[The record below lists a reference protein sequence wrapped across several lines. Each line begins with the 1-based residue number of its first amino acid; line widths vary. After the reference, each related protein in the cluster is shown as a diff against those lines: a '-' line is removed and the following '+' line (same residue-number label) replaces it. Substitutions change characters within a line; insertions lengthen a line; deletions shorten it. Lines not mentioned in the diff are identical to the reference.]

1 MSNTE
6 SLQLFDGRTIRTA
19 WDEKE
24 EKWYFSIIDIIGT
37 VVETDRPRKYWS
49 DLKKKLTEEGSEVSE
64 KIGRLKMTAPD
75 GKMRMTDVA
84 DPEQLCRI
92 PNCPI
97 NQAMLDYRRLGYSE
111 REPSSVPLVQT
122 GHICHITWRECFR
135 RGSRN
140 HFQTLA
146 VMPKVTKSSPVL
158 QCYIINNQQIKS
170 NFHCFVGGSCSC
182 RFTLVGTGL
191 SGLQLAA

>member
-6 SLQLFDGRTIRTA
+6 SLQLFDDRTIRTA

-24 EKWYFSIIDIIGT
+24 EKWYFSVIDIIGT

-92 PNCPI
+92 PNCPSTRQCWTTEGSDI
-97 NQAMLDYRRLGYSE
+97 RKESHLLSLSFRPDIYAISLGENASGE
-111 REPSSVPLVQT
+111 ALVT
-122 GHICHITWRECFR
+122 IFKH
-135 RGSRN
+135 
-140 HFQTLA
+140 
-146 VMPKVTKSSPVL
+146 
-158 QCYIINNQQIKS
+158 
-170 NFHCFVGGSCSC
+170 
-182 RFTLVGTGL
+182 
-191 SGLQLAA
+191 